1 MRKTQVFDLKSIPGL
16 PARIRV
22 HDLSIFV
29 LQGHLIEVVKMKDDL
44 LERSHCGIS
53 PSTSHPSLPSFC
65 IPSFSLSFSPL
76 SLSPLRTFYPAK
88 TVPSTPPSLLQPSE
102 VEGGIIEKVLT
113 LGVEQKQIRA
123 EVGSCRTT
131 NIQDGRVWSGERQG
145 KREGICPE
153 KTGVRK

>member
-1 MRKTQVFDLKSIPGL
+1 M
-16 PARIRV
+16 
-22 HDLSIFV
+22 
-29 LQGHLIEVVKMKDDL
+29 
-44 LERSHCGIS
+44 
-53 PSTSHPSLPSFC
+53 
-65 IPSFSLSFSPL
+65 
-76 SLSPLRTFYPAK
+76 
-88 TVPSTPPSLLQPSE
+88 PSTPPSLPQPSE

-153 KTGVRK
+153 KTGSEEINGEFVCGSRVGEGGRVRERE